1 MQKVCSILFYSTEEL
16 FNNFM
21 THLSIV
27 VPVFNE
33 ASLIG
38 ELVKRVKA
46 NAQLISDDFELILVD
61 DGSQDKTWE
70 LIENE
75 ANKEKRV
82 KGLKFSRNFGH
93 HYAITAGLHN
103 ASGEWVVVM
112 DGDLQDRP
120 EVIPDLYQKS
130 QTGFDVVFVSR
141 KNRPEKLYYR
151 MAQKVFYWIL
161 RILSGMDFDSR
172 QANFSII
179 NRKVVEAFKDFPENA
194 RFYGSTIKW
203 LGFQSSYILADHG
216 TRYSGKPSYTFKK
229 RVKLALDIIL
239 SFSERPLKFAI
250 GLGLFISSISIFLA
264 LWIVYGT
271 FNWGYSV
278 TGWSSVVVSILF
290 SSGIIL
296 TVLGIIGIY
305 LGRIFQEVKRRPL
318 FIISETFNLE

>member
-1 MQKVCSILFYSTEEL
+1 
-16 FNNFM
+16 M
-21 THLSIV
+21 THLSVV

-33 ASLIG
+33 GFIIV
-38 ELVKRVKA
+38 ELVKRVKT
-46 NAQLISDDFELILVD
+46 NLKLITDDFEIILVD
-61 DGSQDKTWE
+61 DGSEDETWKF
-70 LIENE
+70 IENE
-75 ANKEKRV
+75 TKQEKRV
-82 KGLKFSRNFGH
+82 KGIKFSRNFGH

-103 ASGEWVVVM
+103 STGEWVVVM

-120 EVIPDLYQKS
+120 EVIPELYKKS
-130 QTGFDVVFVSR
+130 QEGFDVVFVSR
-141 KNRPEKLYYR
+141 QNRPEKLYYR
-151 MAQKVFYWIL
+151 IAQKIFYWTL
-161 RILSGMDFDSR
+161 KSLSGIDFDSR

-179 NRKVVEAFKDFPENA
+179 NKKVVKAFKDFPENA

-203 LGFQSSYILADHG
+203 LGFKRSFILADHG

-250 GLGLFISSISIFLA
+250 ALGLIMSTISIFLA

-271 FNWGYSV
+271 FKWGYSV
-278 TGWSSVVVSILF
+278 IGWSSGIVSILF

-305 LGRIFQEVKRRPL
+305 LGRIFQEVKGRPL
-318 FIISETFNLE
+318 FVISESQNLN